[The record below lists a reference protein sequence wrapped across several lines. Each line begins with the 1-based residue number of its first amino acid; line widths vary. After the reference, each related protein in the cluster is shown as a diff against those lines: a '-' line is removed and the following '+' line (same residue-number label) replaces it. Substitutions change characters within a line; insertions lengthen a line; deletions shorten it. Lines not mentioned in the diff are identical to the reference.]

1 MTDVSEKQLARRRQ
15 VAAAVKRWRVN
26 HREEYNK
33 YSREYLQR
41 PGPRAKHLARC
52 KRYRKKRKLSA
63 RIEDVMVNV
72 CVPTVKID
80 QNTGGFLVSVLQV
93 T

>member
-1 MTDVSEKQLARRRQ
+1 MTVVSEKTLARRRQ
-15 VAAAVKRWRVN
+15 VAAAVKRWREN

-52 KRYRKKRKLSA
+52 KRYRKKRKLLA
-63 RIEDVMVNV
+63 GLQHIVVDV
-72 CVPTVKID
+72 
-80 QNTGGFLVSVLQV
+80 
-93 T
+93 

>member
-1 MTDVSEKQLARRRQ
+1 MTEVSEKTLARRRQ
-15 VAAAVKRWRVN
+15 VAAAVKRWREN

-52 KRYRKKRKLSA
+52 KRYRKRRKLLS
-63 RIEDVMVNV
+63 RIEDVVVDVGVPAVKVN
-72 CVPTVKID
+72 
-80 QNTGGFLVSVLQV
+80 
-93 T
+93 